1 MMLVLGFS
9 FVFNPYA
16 NAQGAGTKPE
26 LTMYRYNSSSTVS
39 PLPVVQGNLLGS
51 LKWTGL
57 VTYGD
62 IRTGATIQSFITD
75 PVAPGSL
82 QANMVFQTSGPLG
95 LANRMIITQHGLVGI
110 GTDNPQFHLHTV
122 GNTHTSGDFY
132 GRIHFDDNR
141 FTDDAPNT
149 YVDEAYFELKQ
160 RSTLGVPGIGTHGGL
175 FSLAPGATSNDHQLF
190 FGDGGIWHRR
200 WTNNA
205 ADWAGSTWHK
215 LLTGEDINGTPNRIA
230 KFLTP
235 NSLGD
240 SQLWDDGTFVGIGTT
255 TPSAMLDVNGNTRLG
270 GTATVVNNFGVGGN
284 SLLSGAL
291 NVSGNTSLGAA
302 LSVVGGTNLGSTLDV
317 ASSTTVGTNLSV
329 GSSASVGTNLSVANN
344 ASVGNSLS
352 VGVNATVGTN
362 LSVGSSATIGT
373 DARVNGR
380 VIVGNPASTP
390 GTHAMYVNGSIVAT
404 EVKVALQTNWPD
416 YVFEPDYAMPN
427 LAEWE
432 QFISQNKHLPGVPSA
447 AEVNQ
452 NGGIELGEMNRILL
466 QKVEELTLLLIG
478 QQKQIDAL
486 KAGK

>member
-1 MMLVLGFS
+1 MKKFNRSMLLMLALS
-9 FVFNPYA
+9 LCFVFNQHA

-26 LTMYRYNSSSTVS
+26 LVMYRYNSSNVGS
-39 PLPVVQGNLLGS
+39 PLPVLQGDLLGS

-57 VTYGD
+57 TAIGD
-62 IRTGATIQSFITD
+62 IRTGATIQSYAPS
-75 PVAPGSL
+75 PVVPGML
-82 QANMVFQTSGPLG
+82 QANMIFQTSGALG
-95 LANRMIITQHGLVGI
+95 PKNRMIITETGLVGI
-110 GTDNPQFHLHTV
+110 GTDNPLFHLHTV

-149 YVDEAYFELKQ
+149 YFDEAYFELKQ

-175 FSLAPGATSNDHQLF
+175 LSMAPGATSNDHQLF

-205 ADWAGSTWHK
+205 ADWTGSTWYK

-240 SQLWDDGTFVGIGTT
+240 SQLWDDGVNVGIGTT
-255 TPSAMLDVNGNTRLG
+255 TPTALLDVNGNTRLG

-291 NVSGNTSLGAA
+291 NVSGNTFLGAA
-302 LSVVGGTNLGSTLDV
+302 LSVGGGTTLGSTLNV
-317 ASSTTVGTNLSV
+317 TGNTTLGSTLSV
-329 GSSASVGTNLSVANN
+329 GSNATIGNTLTVAANANVGANLA
-344 ASVGNSLS
+344 
-352 VGVNATVGTN
+352 VNA
-362 LSVGSSATIGT
+362 SATIGT

-390 GTHAMYVNGSIVAT
+390 GSHSMYVNGSIVAT

-416 YVFEPDYAMPN
+416 YVFEPGYATPN
-427 LAEWE
+427 LTEWE
-432 QFISQNKHLPGVPSA
+432 QFIAQNKHLPGVPSA
-447 AEVNQ
+447 AEVSQ
-452 NGGIELGEMNRILL
+452 NGGIELGEMNRVLL
-466 QKVEELTLLLIG
+466 QKVEELTLLLIS

-486 KAGK
+486 KARK